1 MPKATIEQRADLLKI
16 EQRPAPKHFTSC
28 HPSLLIYIP
37 PSIHYRYVNF
47 HGKILSLLQ
56 QWMGISVIG
65 FFIFFYNFILS
76 NLSILQNENWLWFFY
91 FTKKIIC
98 LVLES
103 LMNERMLSIM
113 YDIDLTIIHYT
124 LNLQKNCEI
133 SMYFLSNVSGKSI
146 F

>member
-1 MPKATIEQRADLLKI
+1 MKI
-16 EQRPAPKHFTSC
+16 D
-28 HPSLLIYIP
+28 YD
-37 PSIHYRYVNF
+37 
-47 HGKILSLLQ
+47 
-56 QWMGISVIG
+56 
-65 FFIFFYNFILS
+65 FFI
-76 NLSILQNENWLWFFY
+76 LQ
-91 FTKKIIC
+91 KKIIC

-133 SMYFLSNVSGKSI
+133 SMHFLSNVSGKSI